1 MDILQQKKIGITGGL
16 GFIGFNL
23 VKHLMNNGFTG
34 QIVIVDNNSINNVP
48 VIEFYNTLPNITV
61 VYQDLLEAAALPAAI
76 EGCDLIF
83 HLAAN
88 SDISKGVFNPSIDF
102 QNTVVATQNLLQA
115 MLQAGVKNIIFS
127 SGSGV
132 YGDISDKY
140 IPEDQGPLVPVSHYG
155 ASKLCAESMIAAFV
169 FMHDLNAWIFRFA
182 NVVGDGQTHG
192 VAYDF
197 IRRLKANPDKL
208 EVLGNGYQNKS
219 YIHISDIINGI
230 FTVVNKVGD
239 KISYHNIATDDS
251 ITVRQIADIV
261 VEAMQLQQT
270 AVQYGETPFGW
281 KGDVP
286 VIKLSTERIKKTGWT
301 SRYNSFE
308 AMRAA
313 VKSML
318 DEYK

>member
-23 VKHLMNNGFTG
+23 VKHLTNNGFEG
-34 QIVIVDNNSINNVP
+34 QIVIVDNNSINNDP
-48 VIEFYNTLPNITV
+48 VIEYFNTLPNVTIF
-61 VYQDLLEAAALPAAI
+61 YQDLLDVAALPAAI

-88 SDISKGVFNPSIDF
+88 SDISKGVFNPAIDF

-115 MLQAGVKNIIFS
+115 MLKAGVSNIIFS

-140 IPEDQGPLVPVSHYG
+140 IPEDQGPLIPVSHYG

-169 FMHDLNAWIFRFA
+169 FMHDFNAWIFRFA

-197 IRRLKANPDKL
+197 IRRLKASPDKL

-219 YIHISDIINGI
+219 YIHIRDIINGI
-230 FTVVNKVGD
+230 FTVVNSVTE
-239 KISYHNIATDDS
+239 KISYHNIATNDS

-261 VEAMQLQQT
+261 VAAMQLQHT
-270 AVQYGETPFGW
+270 TIQYGETPFGW

-286 VIKLSTERIKKTGWT
+286 VIKLSTERIKTLGW
-301 SRYNSFE
+301 SAQYNSYD
-308 AMRAA
+308 AMEAA